1 MSNDSDNDNENLE
14 SATNG
19 NNEPKLEAA
28 TISDEQRD
36 KMANLSKPGQA
47 VDLGKLFKFEGGT
60 KNIANA
66 LMIIVGGEETD
77 KYAMFE
83 RTIFPDKYTADLF
96 SDAVHYA
103 EHGAGGD
110 NLDYP
115 IPQLGEWIVKKMRA
129 YVSINGDSRDA
140 YERAASAWTI
150 KLYQKEAERTG
161 KTNPL
166 LVGG

>member
-1 MSNDSDNDNENLE
+1 MSDDSDNDNENLE

-19 NNEPKLEAA
+19 NNAPQPEAA
-28 TISDEQRD
+28 AISDEQRD
-36 KMANLSKPGQA
+36 KMANLPKPGQA
-47 VDLGKLFKFEGGT
+47 IDLSKLFKFEGGS

-83 RTIFPDKYTADLF
+83 RTNFPDKYTADLF
-96 SDAVHYA
+96 ADAAQEA

-110 NLDYP
+110 NLDFP

-129 YVSINGDSRDA
+129 YVSIKGDSRDA
-140 YERAASAWTI
+140 FERAASAWTI
-150 KLYQKEAERTG
+150 KLWQRDAEKTG

>member
-1 MSNDSDNDNENLE
+1 MSENSDDTNENSE
-14 SATNG
+14 SSTNG
-19 NNEPKLEAA
+19 IIEPKLEAA
-28 TISDEQRD
+28 TISDEQR
-36 KMANLSKPGQA
+36 KKLANLPQQGQTI
-47 VDLGKLFKFEGGT
+47 DLGKLFKFEGGS

-83 RTIFPDKYTADLF
+83 RTNFPDKYTADLF
-96 SDAVHYA
+96 SDAAQFA

-140 YERAASAWTI
+140 FERAASAWTI
-150 KLYQKEAERTG
+150 KLWQRDAEKTG

>member
-1 MSNDSDNDNENLE
+1 MSVNSDDASENSE
-14 SATNG
+14 SSTNG
-19 NNEPKLEAA
+19 TVEPQLEAA
-28 TISDEQRD
+28 TISDEQR
-36 KMANLSKPGQA
+36 KKLANLPQPGQTI
-47 VDLGKLFKFEGGT
+47 DLGKLFKFEGGS

-83 RTIFPDKYTADLF
+83 RTTFPDKYTADLF
-96 SDAVHYA
+96 SDAAQFA

-110 NLDYP
+110 NLDFP

-140 YERAASAWTI
+140 FERAASAWTI
-150 KLYQKEAERTG
+150 KLWQRDAEKTG

>member
-1 MSNDSDNDNENLE
+1 MSNDSEESNDNLE
-14 SATNG
+14 SGTNG
-19 NNEPKLEAA
+19 NEPKVEAA
-28 TISDEQRD
+28 IITDEQRKNMD
-36 KMANLSKPGQA
+36 NLPKPGQA
-47 VDLGKLFKFEGGT
+47 IDLGKLFKFEGGT

-66 LMIIVGGEETD
+66 LLIIVGGEETD

-83 RTIFPDKYTADLF
+83 RTNFPDKYTADLF
-96 SDAVHYA
+96 ADAAQFA

-110 NLDYP
+110 NLDFP

-140 YERAASAWTI
+140 FERAASAWVV
-150 KLYQKEAERTG
+150 KLYQKEAERTA

>member
-1 MSNDSDNDNENLE
+1 MSNDSDSDSENLA
-14 SATNG
+14 SPTNG
-19 NNEPKLEAA
+19 NEPKVEAA
-28 TISDEQRD
+28 IITDEQR
-36 KMANLSKPGQA
+36 KNMENLPKPGQA
-47 VDLGKLFKFEGGT
+47 LDLSKLFKFEGGT

-83 RTIFPDKYTADLF
+83 RTNFPDKYTADLF
-96 SDAVHYA
+96 SDAAQLA

-110 NLDYP
+110 NLDFT
-115 IPQLGEWIVKKMRA
+115 IPELGEWIVKKMRS
-129 YVSINGDSRDA
+129 YVSINGDSRAA

-150 KLYQKEAERTG
+150 KLYQKEAEKTA

>member
-1 MSNDSDNDNENLE
+1 MSNDSEESNDNLE
-14 SATNG
+14 SGTNG
-19 NNEPKLEAA
+19 NEPKVEAA
-28 TISDEQRD
+28 IISDEQRKNMD
-36 KMANLSKPGQA
+36 NLPKPGQA
-47 VDLGKLFKFEGGT
+47 IDLRKLFKFEGGT

-66 LMIIVGGEETD
+66 LLIIVGGEETD

-83 RTIFPDKYTADLF
+83 RTNFPDKYTADLF
-96 SDAVHYA
+96 ADAAQFA

-110 NLDYP
+110 NLDFP

-140 YERAASAWTI
+140 FERAASAWVV
-150 KLYQKEAERTG
+150 KLYQKEAERTA